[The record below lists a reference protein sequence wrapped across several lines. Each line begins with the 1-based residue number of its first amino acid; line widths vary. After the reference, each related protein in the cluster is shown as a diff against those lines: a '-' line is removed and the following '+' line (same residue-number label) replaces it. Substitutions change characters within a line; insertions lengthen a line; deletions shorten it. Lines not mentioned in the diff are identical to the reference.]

1 MSAHDNTAQPPN
13 AANAFAGVLRR
24 DLLLAWRRR
33 GDALLPVLYAVI
45 VATLF
50 PFALGPEHALLARIA
65 GGVVLLTV
73 LLAMLLALD
82 ALFRGDLEDGALE
95 QMLLAP
101 QPLALLVTARMLAY
115 WLVTALPL
123 LLVAPLLAYM
133 LGLPPAVQPVLLLAM
148 LLATALLA
156 LLGTVLTALT
166 VATRRSGML
175 LALMLLP
182 LAVPI
187 VIFAA
192 GAVGAAQ
199 QGLPWVAPVAWLA
212 AALALAVVL
221 APLAC
226 ATALRIALDS

>member
-1 MSAHDNTAQPPN
+1 MSAASLGG
-13 AANAFAGVLRR
+13 AFRTMLVR

-33 GDALLPVLYAVI
+33 GDAMLPVLYAII

-65 GGVVLLTV
+65 GGVVLVTV

-82 ALFRGDLEDGALE
+82 NVFRGDLDDGALE

-101 QPLALLVTARMLAY
+101 QPLSLLLAARMLAY

-123 LLVAPLLAYM
+123 LLVAPVLAYM
-133 LGLPPAVQPVLLLAM
+133 LGLEPAAQPVLLLAL
-148 LLATALLA
+148 LLATPLLA
-156 LLGTVLTALT
+156 LLGIVLTALT
-166 VATRRSGML
+166 AGTRRSGML
-175 LALMLLP
+175 LSLMLLP

-199 QGLPWVAPVAWLA
+199 QGLPWVAPLAWLA
-212 AALALAVVL
+212 AALAPALVL

-226 ATALRIALDS
+226 ATALRIALDT

>member
-1 MSAHDNTAQPPN
+1 MSAASLGG
-13 AANAFAGVLRR
+13 AFRTMLVR

-33 GDALLPVLYAVI
+33 GDAMLPVLYAII

-65 GGVVLLTV
+65 GGVVLVTV

-82 ALFRGDLEDGALE
+82 NVFRGDLDDGALE

-101 QPLALLVTARMLAY
+101 QPLSLLLAARMLAY

-123 LLVAPLLAYM
+123 LLVAPVLAYM
-133 LGLPPAVQPVLLLAM
+133 LGLEPAAQPVLLLAL
-148 LLATALLA
+148 LLATPLLA
-156 LLGTVLTALT
+156 LLGIVLTALT
-166 VATRRSGML
+166 AGTRRSGML
-175 LALMLLP
+175 LSLMLLP

-199 QGLPWVAPVAWLA
+199 QGLLWIAPLAWLA
-212 AALALAVVL
+212 AALALALVL

-226 ATALRIALDS
+226 ATALRIALDT

>member
-1 MSAHDNTAQPPN
+1 MSTASLGS
-13 AANAFAGVLRR
+13 AFRTMLVR

-33 GDALLPVLYAVI
+33 GDAMLPVLYAII

-65 GGVVLLTV
+65 GGVVLVTV

-82 ALFRGDLEDGALE
+82 NVFRGDLDDGALE
-95 QMLLAP
+95 QMVLSP
-101 QPLALLVTARMLAY
+101 QPLSVLLAARMLAY

-123 LLVAPLLAYM
+123 LLVAPVLAYM
-133 LGLPPAVQPVLLLAM
+133 LGLEPAAQPVLLLAL
-148 LLATALLA
+148 LLATPLLA
-156 LLGTVLTALT
+156 LLGIVLTALT
-166 VATRRSGML
+166 AGTRRSGML
-175 LALMLLP
+175 LSLMLLP

-199 QGLPWVAPVAWLA
+199 QGLPWIAPLAWLA
-212 AALALAVVL
+212 AALALALVL

-226 ATALRIALDS
+226 ATALRIALDT